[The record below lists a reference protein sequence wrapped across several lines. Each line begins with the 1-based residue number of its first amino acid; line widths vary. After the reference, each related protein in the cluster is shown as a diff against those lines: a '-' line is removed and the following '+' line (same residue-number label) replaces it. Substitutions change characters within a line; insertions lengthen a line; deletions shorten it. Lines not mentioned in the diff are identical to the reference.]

1 MQFSHHPDIWARFPE
16 LAASTLYADGI
27 HAGVSVA
34 PQVERF
40 NGIARARLAAAGAE
54 SELPEIKAWRGVFS
68 RMGLKPTQYR
78 CASESLLR
86 RFRKEGALPPIHP
99 LIDLCN
105 AASLAYAIPVAAL
118 DVAKIAWPLQVRPA
132 AGTENYL
139 SFADGIEHPEPG
151 EVTFAD
157 SEGRAHARRWTH
169 RQSGLSAIRV
179 FLVPWASRVD
189 DTARIGEPVRCAIL
203 IHGYGPG
210 FAARRVHTHHRPHG
224 AEGVCRAGE
233 GRPVRSPVELLEDA
247 LPLHGANHLPGFDI
261 AELDALLGEARDLFA
276 IRAPGG
282 PGQLAIFDRIAAVGG
297 GDGELSHPPPRVM
310 LHLHR
315 ERNTAVQN
323 APAVR

>member
-169 RQSGLSAIRV
+169 RQSGLSAIRG
-179 FLVPWASRVD
+179 
-189 DTARIGEPVRCAIL
+189 DTAAVL
-203 IHGYGPG
+203 
-210 FAARRVHTHHRPHG
+210 VVM
-224 AEGVCRAGE
+224 EGVHATAAEDVARLAAALGGALHEVWGVMPRQGLLSAGQ
-233 GRPVRSPVELLEDA
+233 A
-247 LPLHGANHLPGFDI
+247 GF
-261 AELDALLGEARDLFA
+261 EF
-276 IRAPGG
+276 P
-282 PGQLAIFDRIAAVGG
+282 
-297 GDGELSHPPPRVM
+297 
-310 LHLHR
+310 
-315 ERNTAVQN
+315 
-323 APAVR
+323 